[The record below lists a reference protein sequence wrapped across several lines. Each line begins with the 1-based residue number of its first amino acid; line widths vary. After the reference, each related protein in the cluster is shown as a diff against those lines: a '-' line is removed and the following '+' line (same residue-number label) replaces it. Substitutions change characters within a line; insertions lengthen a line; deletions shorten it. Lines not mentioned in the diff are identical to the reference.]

1 MAGGKIFRSRL
12 RGRTASAVT
21 SDEASGFERA
31 SWGTVREFRTVVGEG
46 TSLGVGLWCRAR
58 QVLHS
63 INQPRRRRKWISF
76 Q

>member
-31 SWGTVREFRTVVGEG
+31 SWGTVRLLITTERPFQL
-46 TSLGVGLWCRAR
+46 SL
-58 QVLHS
+58 QVLHQLKGPLS
-63 INQPRRRRKWISF
+63 CDWPRGDHN
-76 Q
+76 